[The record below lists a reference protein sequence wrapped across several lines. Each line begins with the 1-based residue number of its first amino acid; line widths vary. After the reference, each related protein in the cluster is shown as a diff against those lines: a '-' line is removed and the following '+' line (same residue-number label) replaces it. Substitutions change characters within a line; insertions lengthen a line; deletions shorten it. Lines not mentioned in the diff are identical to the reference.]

1 MSMEVRVHT
10 HGPGKLKTKTMIAD
24 ELGFCVTSCLIMG
37 EKDCVLIDTQDPFK
51 RLQSNCRN
59 S

>member
-24 ELGFCVTSCLIMG
+24 ELGFCEIGRAHV
-37 EKDCVLIDTQDPFK
+37 
-51 RLQSNCRN
+51 
-59 S
+59 